1 MPELAERKQK
11 IEKIHENFRPVN
23 TTELAEWKV
32 KMNKFQE
39 HRRQNRD
46 TSLMTSPYKPSYTSK
61 FYEKA
66 KK

>member
-39 HRRQNRD
+39 HRR
-46 TSLMTSPYKPSYTSK
+46 
-61 FYEKA
+61 
-66 KK
+66 